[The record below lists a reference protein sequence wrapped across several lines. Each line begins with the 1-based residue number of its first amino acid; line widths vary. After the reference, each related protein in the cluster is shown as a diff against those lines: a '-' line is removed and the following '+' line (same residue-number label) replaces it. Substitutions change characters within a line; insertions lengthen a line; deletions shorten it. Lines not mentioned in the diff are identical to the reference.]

1 MSNKALSKFKAQSSI
16 PLDPEIAAIYE
27 NSDENR
33 DMSGQPDKK
42 PAASNRDGKAP
53 PTPALLNEFEKLKHF
68 AEENQRNG
76 IDRKAYADGSFDQ
89 VEHDVSNVFKIG
101 FKLLTSE

>member
-1 MSNKALSKFKAQSSI
+1 MSKALSVRG
-16 PLDPEIAAIYE
+16 PELDPEIAAIYANE
-27 NSDENR
+27 AVPRQSDSRSNAP
-33 DMSGQPDKK
+33 SG
-42 PAASNRDGKAP
+42 DGQKTAKE
-53 PTPALLNEFEKLKHF
+53 TPELLNQFERLQAI

-101 FKLLTSE
+101 FRLLTSD